1 MTNLFEEQLA
11 PYRRSLKEH
20 KLYSSINT
28 IEKIQIFT
36 AYHVFAVWDFMSLL
50 KKLQIQLTCVSIPWK
65 PKGFQ
70 KASRLI
76 NEIVWGEESDID
88 HNGNPMSHY
97 EMYLN
102 SMSLIESDSHKIKSL
117 IKNWDINLTAD
128 KNVENEK
135 LPNFIENFLK
145 FTFKI
150 ISLNKPHITSAVFTF
165 GREDLIPDMFI
176 EILKNIKINDKINIQ
191 PLIYY
196 FERHIELDS
205 DEHGPLALEMVND
218 LCGSDKKKWNE
229 ALDYSKKAMEMRI
242 KLWDGILKIIS
253 KE

>member
-1 MTNLFEEQLA
+1 
-11 PYRRSLKEH
+11 
-20 KLYSSINT
+20 
-28 IEKIQIFT
+28 
-36 AYHVFAVWDFMSLL
+36 MSLL
-50 KKLQIQLTCVSIPWK
+50 KKLQLQLTCVSIPWK
-65 PKGFQ
+65 PKGFK

-76 NEIVWGEESDID
+76 NEIVWGEESDLD
-88 HNGNPMSHY
+88 HNGNSMSHY

-102 SMSLIESDSHKIKSL
+102 SMALIKSDSSKIKSL
-117 IKNWDINLTAD
+117 INNWDINLNAE
-128 KNVENEK
+128 KNIENEN
-135 LPNFIENFLK
+135 LPFFIKNFLK

-150 ISLNKPHITSAVFTF
+150 ISLDKPHITSAVFTF

-176 EILKNIKINDKINIQ
+176 EILKNIKINSEINIH

-229 ALDYSKKAMEMRI
+229 ALEYSKKAMEMRI
-242 KLWDGILKIIS
+242 NLWNGILKIIT

>member
-1 MTNLFEEQLA
+1 MTSLFEEQLT
-11 PYRRSLKEH
+11 PYRKKLKEH
-20 KLYSSINT
+20 KLYTSIKSINN
-28 IEKIQIFT
+28 IQIFT
-36 AYHVFAVWDFMSLL
+36 EYHVFAVWDFMSLL
-50 KKLQIQLTCVSIPWK
+50 KELQRQLTCLSIPWK
-65 PKGFQ
+65 PKGFP

-88 HNGNPMSHY
+88 HNGNSMSHF

-102 SMSLIESDSHKIKSL
+102 SMTLIKSNPHKINSL
-117 IKNWDINLTAD
+117 IKNWDINLSAN
-128 KNVENEK
+128 KNIENEK
-135 LPNFIENFLK
+135 LPVFIKKFLK
-145 FTFKI
+145 FTFKT

-165 GREDLIPDMFI
+165 GREDLIPEMFI
-176 EILKNIKINDKINIQ
+176 EILKNIKIDNKINIK

-196 FERHIELDS
+196 FERHIELDA

>member
-1 MTNLFEEQLA
+1 MINLFEEELA
-11 PYRRSLKEH
+11 PYRKRLKEH
-20 KLYSSINT
+20 ELYSSIKS
-28 IEKIQIFT
+28 IENIRTFT
-36 AYHVFAVWDFMSLL
+36 KYHVFAVWDFMSLL
-50 KKLQIQLTCVSIPWK
+50 KKLQLQLTCVSIPWK
-65 PKGFQ
+65 PKGFK

-76 NEIVWGEESDID
+76 NEIVWGEESDLD
-88 HNGNPMSHY
+88 HNGNSMSHY

-102 SMSLIESDSHKIKSL
+102 SMALIKSDSSKIKSL
-117 IKNWDINLTAD
+117 INNWDINLTAE
-128 KNVENEK
+128 KNIENEN
-135 LPNFIENFLK
+135 LPFFIKNFLK

-150 ISLNKPHITSAVFTF
+150 ISLDKPYITSAVFTF

-176 EILKNIKINDKINIQ
+176 EILKNIKINSEINIH

-229 ALDYSKKAMEMRI
+229 ALEYSKKAMEMRI
-242 KLWDGILKIIS
+242 NLWNGILKIIT